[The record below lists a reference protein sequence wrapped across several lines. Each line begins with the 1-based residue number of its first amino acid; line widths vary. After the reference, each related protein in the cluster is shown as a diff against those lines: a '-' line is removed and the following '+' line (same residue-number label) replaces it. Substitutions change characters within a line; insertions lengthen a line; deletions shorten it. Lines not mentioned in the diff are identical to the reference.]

1 MDDRSQ
7 NGQSSH
13 GASAGATGRLA
24 GDPTAISVAS
34 EMHLWIP
41 PGSEISSPSRN
52 DRAPGWR
59 HRLSKRRLRVLS
71 AVLAILVIGAG
82 VLYWRAN
89 IGIVKTN
96 NAQTSGDLSPISPRI
111 SGNVLRVFV
120 EEHDYVRAGAELVDI
135 DPKDYRLALAQAQA
149 QLTTAR
155 ANEQAAA
162 AALTAQEQVFAAGI
176 HMAQG
181 TLRAARPTVAQ
192 AQAQLMMND
201 QTTAAGIAQAQKQV
215 VTAEANLRAAQAQ
228 LTTAQRI
235 YDRDKYLLA
244 NGAIVPQQM
253 DIDTANLAGAQ
264 AAVQADQDVVH
275 QAEAQLASAI
285 PSRQQVEVSR
295 QAVAANQGQ
304 VANAEGQVQQAQAQ
318 AAVTLQQ
325 AQELAAAQAQVA
337 AAEQAVRVA
346 QVNLSR
352 TTIYAPVDGWVT
364 NKTVQPGQV
373 VQPNQPLM
381 ALTLKGRLWVDA
393 NIKEFQLGGVRV
405 GDPVAIRIDEFHR
418 HTFHG
423 HVGSIGKATGS
434 AIALL
439 PPDNATGNFIK
450 VVQLVPVRI
459 YFDFASGEAQPAI
472 GLSAEVAID
481 TRHPGR

>member
-1 MDDRSQ
+1 MDPISGNERRS
-7 NGQSSH
+7 H
-13 GASAGATGRLA
+13 PAPAGTVAGRTD
-24 GDPTAISVAS
+24 GPTTTSVVRDL
-34 EMHLWIP
+34 HLWIP
-41 PGSEISSPSRN
+41 PGSDVLTETRN
-52 DRAPGWR
+52 GAA
-59 HRLSKRRLRVLS
+59 HRRPRRLAKRPLRVL
-71 AVLAILVIGAG
+71 AAILAILVIGAG
-82 VLYWRAN
+82 ALYWRAN
-89 IGIVKTN
+89 VGIVKTN
-96 NAQTSGDLSPISPRI
+96 NARTNGDLSPISPRI

-135 DPKDYRLALAQAQA
+135 DPTDYRLALAQAQA

-162 AALTAQEQVFAAGI
+162 AALAAQERVFAAGLHI
-176 HMAQG
+176 AQG

-192 AQAQLMMND
+192 AQAQLIMND

-228 LTTAQRI
+228 LTTTGRI
-235 YDRDKYLLA
+235 HHRDTTLLA
-244 NGAIVPQQM
+244 AGAIAQQQM
-253 DIDTANLAGAQ
+253 DIDTANLAGA
-264 AAVQADQDVVH
+264 AATVQADQDAVH

-285 PSRQQVEVSR
+285 AAREQVEVSR
-295 QAVAANQGQ
+295 QAVAVNQGQ

-318 AAVTLQQ
+318 AAVTRQR
-325 AQELAAAQAQVA
+325 AQELAAAQAQIA
-337 AAEQAVRVA
+337 AAEQAVHVA

-352 TTIYAPVDGWVT
+352 TVIYAPVDGWVA
-364 NKTVQPGQV
+364 NKTVEPGQV

-381 ALTLKGRLWVDA
+381 AITIQGRLWVDA
-393 NIKEFQLGGVRV
+393 NIKEFRLGGVRV
-405 GDPVAIRIDEFHR
+405 GNPVAIRIDEFR
-418 HTFHG
+418 SHTFHG
-423 HVGSIGKATGS
+423 HVGSIGKTTGS

-459 YFDFASGEAQPAI
+459 YFDFARGEAQPAI